1 MFLIDI
7 STPLAI
13 VAALAL
19 TVCVLFLSKEVKNS
33 AFTAVLLGAFVALLV
48 VHTIQ
53 LMTLSE
59 AYLHLS
65 STLAKCLTVDFVFI
79 LLSYLSYL
87 WVDDIETKFKNKK
100 SIDNSLDWF
109 WKKI

>member
-7 STPLAI
+7 STPIEVL
-13 VAALAL
+13 AALVL
-19 TVCVLFLSKEVKNS
+19 SVCILLLSKEVKNS
-33 AFTAVLLGAFVALLV
+33 VLTAVLLGAFVALLI

-65 STLAKCLTVDFVFI
+65 NTLTKCLTVDFVFI
-79 LLSYLSYL
+79 LLSYISYL

-100 SIDNSLDWF
+100 SIDNSLEWF
-109 WKKI
+109 WKKV

>member
-1 MFLIDI
+1 MYLINI
-7 STPLAI
+7 STPLGI
-13 VAALAL
+13 IAALAL
-19 TVCVLFLSKEVKNS
+19 LLCVLFLAKEIKNS

-59 AYLHLS
+59 SYLYLS
-65 STLAKCLTVDFVFI
+65 STIGKCLTVDFVFV
-79 LLSYLSYL
+79 LLSYISYL
-87 WVDDIETKFKNKK
+87 WVDDIETKYKNKK

-109 WKKI
+109 WKKV